1 MLVNTI
7 THEWIVL
14 KFSMRKL
21 LPILR
26 TLYIRVF
33 RQFTFLFKEN
43 KKKSFSLF
51 WDVGLPKYTYTYCL
65 TPKLV

>member
-43 KKKSFSLF
+43 KKKILF
-51 WDVGLPKYTYTYCL
+51 PFLGCRFAKIYIYLLPDS
-65 TPKLV
+65 